1 MTTVKIELP
10 DDQAAALNAKATAQ
24 GLSAEEYAR
33 QALERDLQTDRPAR
47 RHISEVIRERMSKV
61 PREIM
66 DAMPKDGASQHDH
79 YIYGL
84 PKREQ

>member
-10 DDQAAALNAKATAQ
+10 DDQAAALNAKAMAQ